1 MDALEQE
8 PNDDD
13 GAERAFE
20 ALRAEVASLRRGIE
34 LLCRQGEEAKAVNYT
49 LTLGQMM
56 KTLEAV
62 QARLVAIESKPA
74 LAMTAAVYRAEI
86 GEAGRL
92 AGEVAGRMLREGA
105 AALSAVTRELR
116 EVSRQTRGAR
126 EQRAWLITV
135 GAVGVIAGV
144 GLWYAAA
151 GLLPRSAGDWIA
163 ASLIGGGQ
171 WQAGQTL
178 MQEASP
184 VSFAR
189 MVKLYDTCGDQT
201 TELCTAAIAVRT
213 AESPGQDNRTQAG
226 LAPARARQASRP

>member
-1 MDALEQE
+1 MDAIGQE
-8 PNDDD
+8 PGDDD

-34 LLCRQGEEAKAVNYT
+34 LLYRQGDEARTVDYT

-62 QARLVAIESKPA
+62 QGRLAAIESKPA
-74 LAMTAAVYRAEI
+74 LEMTPAVYRREI
-86 GEAGRL
+86 DDAGRL

-105 AALSAVTRELR
+105 AGLTAVTRELR
-116 EVSRQTRGAR
+116 EVSSHAR
-126 EQRAWLITV
+126 EARQQRAWLISV
-135 GAVGVIAGV
+135 GAV
-144 GLWYAAA
+144 
-151 GLLPRSAGDWIA
+151 
-163 ASLIGGGQ
+163 GGGQ

-189 MVKLYDTCGDQT
+189 MVKLYDSCGDQT
-201 TELCTAAIAVRT
+201 TELCAAAITVRT
-213 AESPGQDNRTQAG
+213 AESAGQDGRTPAG
-226 LAPARARQASRP
+226 AVPARPRQAARP

>member
-1 MDALEQE
+1 MDAIGQE
-8 PNDDD
+8 PDDDD

-20 ALRAEVASLRRGIE
+20 ALCTEVASLRRGIE
-34 LLCRQGEEAKAVNYT
+34 LLYRQGEEVRTIDYT

-62 QARLVAIESKPA
+62 QGRLAAIESKPA
-74 LAMTAAVYRAEI
+74 LEMTPAVYRREI
-86 GEAGRL
+86 DDAGRL

-105 AALSAVTRELR
+105 PGLTAVTRELR
-116 EVSRQTRGAR
+116 EVSRQARGAR
-126 EQRAWLITV
+126 EQRAWLVSV
-135 GAVGVIAGV
+135 GAVGLMAGV
-144 GLWYAAA
+144 ALWYVAV

-189 MVKLYDTCGDQT
+189 MVKLYDTCDDQP
-201 TELCTAAIAVRT
+201 TELYTAAIATKT
-213 AESPGQDNRTQAG
+213 AESQRQDGRTPAE
-226 LAPARARQASRP
+226 AVPARPRQASRP

>member
-1 MDALEQE
+1 MDDA
-8 PNDDD
+8 DDTS

-34 LLCRQGEEAKAVNYT
+34 LVYRHGEEAKAVDYT

-62 QARLVAIESKPA
+62 QGRLAAIESKPA
-74 LAMTAAVYRAEI
+74 LEMTPAVYRGEI
-86 GEAGRL
+86 DDAGRL

-105 AALSAVTRELR
+105 AGLSAVTRELR
-116 EVSRQTRGAR
+116 DVSSQARMARQ
-126 EQRAWLITV
+126 QRAWLISV
-135 GAVGVIAGV
+135 GAVGLMVGV
-144 GLWYAAA
+144 ALWYVAV

-163 ASLIGGGQ
+163 ASLIGGGE

-178 MQEASP
+178 MQDAGP

-201 TELCTAAIAVRT
+201 TELCTAAIAVKN
-213 AESPGQDNRTQAG
+213 AEAAGQDGRMPAG
-226 LAPARARQASRP
+226 AASVKPRQAARP